1 MSPEKVIDVAE
12 FFRLFSLATR
22 QAARN
27 LFQEINALPEHSII
41 LDFKAIVSVSRSF
54 LDELNNFFQSSEKDI
69 RLFNLNDD
77 LQHLLQI
84 VRETAENKDRV
95 TYDSLADAELI
106 TL

>member
-12 FFRLFSLATR
+12 FFQLFSLATR

-27 LFQEINALPEHSII
+27 LFQEINAFPEHSII

-54 LDELNNFFQSSEKDI
+54 LDELNNFLQSSEKDI